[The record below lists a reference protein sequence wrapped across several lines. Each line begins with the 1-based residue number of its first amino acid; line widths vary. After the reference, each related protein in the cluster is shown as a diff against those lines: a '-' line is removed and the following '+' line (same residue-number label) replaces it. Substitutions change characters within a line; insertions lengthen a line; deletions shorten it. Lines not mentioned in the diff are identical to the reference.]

1 MPSDFKIEE
10 LGKVVRMREFKIDKE
25 ENGVVY
31 FKNGTYDKNSNIV
44 KFTTSEPPFI
54 LDKMTKLHKA
64 STNEP
69 LFFLNIFFGLSLL
82 FFCHFII
89 LDVCAQ
95 NQNLQERA
103 LFYHW
108 WHRFN
113 ANLNFYLMLN
123 TKIKNNDSL
132 TSCMRNGSY
141 PRYYAYT

>member
-44 KFTTSEPPFI
+44 KFTTSELPFI

-82 FFCHFII
+82 FFVISSFWMF
-89 LDVCAQ
+89 VPK
-95 NQNLQERA
+95 
-103 LFYHW
+103 
-108 WHRFN
+108 
-113 ANLNFYLMLN
+113 
-123 TKIKNNDSL
+123 TKIFKKGLYFTIGGIVL
-132 TSCMRNGSY
+132 TLILIFI
-141 PRYYAYT
+141 